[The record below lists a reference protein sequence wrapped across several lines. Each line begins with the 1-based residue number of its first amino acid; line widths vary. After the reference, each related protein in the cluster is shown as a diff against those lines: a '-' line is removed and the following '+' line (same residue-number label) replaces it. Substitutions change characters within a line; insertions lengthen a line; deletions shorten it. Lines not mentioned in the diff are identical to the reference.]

1 MRTAP
6 VLLRSLA
13 VLLLSAGSSFAG
25 AISARDAL
33 RTAGRERG
41 AAYLTRIVLVTGENG
56 ADQPA
61 AWRMV
66 ASDADGTLRE
76 FFINESGVIAEGPL
90 PPKAAAS
97 ANSPLLS
104 LKSVAFDST
113 LAFSRAEAAAKAAR
127 IGFHSVHYR
136 LQSPARA
143 SSPVWFLVLNDALG
157 RKTGEVTVSASSGKI
172 LATQW
177 FSTTAAASNPS
188 QQPSSQAEELWYRTR
203 DVAGRSASAVKDSL
217 NRASSWIRTKVSPST
232 APAPSPYYVPPRSPR
247 P

>member
-6 VLLRSLA
+6 VLLRPLA
-13 VLLLSAGSSFAG
+13 FLLLSAGPSLANG
-25 AISARDAL
+25 LSARDAL

-56 ADQPA
+56 ADQPT
-61 AWRMV
+61 AWRIV
-66 ASDADGTLRE
+66 ASDPDGTLRE
-76 FFINESGVIAEGPL
+76 FFISNSGVIAEGPL

-97 ANSPLLS
+97 TNSPLLS

-113 LAFSRAEAAAKAAR
+113 LAFSRAEAAAKTAR

-136 LQSPARA
+136 LQTPARS

-177 FSTTAAASNPS
+177 FSTSSAASTPS

-217 NRASSWIRTKVSPST
+217 NRASSWIRTRVSPST
-232 APAPSPYYVPPRSPR
+232 TPATSPYYVPPRSPR

>member
-13 VLLLSAGSSFAG
+13 FLLITAGPTLADG
-25 AISARDAL
+25 LSARDAL

-56 ADQPA
+56 ADQPT

-66 ASDADGTLRE
+66 AADADGTLRE
-76 FFINESGVIAEGPL
+76 FFINDSGVIAEGPL

-113 LAFSRAEAAAKAAR
+113 LAFSRAEAAAKTAR

-136 LQSPARA
+136 LQTPARS
-143 SSPVWFLVLNDALG
+143 SSPLWFLVLNDALG

-177 FSTTAAASNPS
+177 FSTTSAAANPS

-217 NRASSWIRTKVSPST
+217 NRAGSWIRTKVSPST

>member
-13 VLLLSAGSSFAG
+13 SLLLTAGPTLADG
-25 AISARDAL
+25 LSARDAL

-66 ASDADGTLRE
+66 AADADGTLRE
-76 FFINESGVIAEGPL
+76 FFINDSGVIAEGPL
-90 PPKAAAS
+90 PPKAAAT

-113 LAFSRAEAAAKAAR
+113 LAFSRAEAAAKTAR

-136 LQSPARA
+136 LQTPARS
-143 SSPVWFLVLNDALG
+143 SSPLWFLVLNDALG

-177 FSTTAAASNPS
+177 FSTTSAAANPS

-203 DVAGRSASAVKDSL
+203 DVAGRSASAVKDSF
-217 NRASSWIRTKVSPST
+217 NRAGSWIRTKVSPST